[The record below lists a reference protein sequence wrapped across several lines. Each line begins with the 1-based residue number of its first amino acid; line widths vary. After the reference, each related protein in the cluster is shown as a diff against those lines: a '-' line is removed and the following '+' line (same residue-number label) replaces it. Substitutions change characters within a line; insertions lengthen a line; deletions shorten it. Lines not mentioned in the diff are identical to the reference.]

1 MICIRGGIILNYNLD
16 RFIKAH
22 ERNYELALLEIKT
35 GKKKSHWI
43 WYIFPQLKGFGN
55 SATSEFYG
63 IDGLEE
69 AKAYYNND
77 YLRKHLLDITEALVA
92 LDNENIVD
100 ILGYPDNLKLQ
111 SSMTLFLLVDPTQ
124 MVFSKVL
131 DKYYNGKK
139 DMKTINY
146 ILDKNERIN

>member
-16 RFIKAH
+16 RFLKAH

-146 ILDKNERIN
+146 ILNINKRIN

>member
-1 MICIRGGIILNYNLD
+1 MNYNLD

-92 LDNENIVD
+92 LDNEDIVD

>member
-22 ERNYELALLEIKT
+22 ERDYELALLEIKA

-77 YLRKHLLDITEALVA
+77 YLRKHLLDIAEALVA
-92 LDNENIVD
+92 LDNEDIVD

>member
-16 RFIKAH
+16 RFLKAH

-146 ILDKNERIN
+146 ILDINKRIN

>member
-1 MICIRGGIILNYNLD
+1 MNYNLD

-22 ERNYELALLEIKT
+22 EKNYELALLEIKT

-77 YLRKHLLDITEALVA
+77 YLRKHLLDIAEALVA
-92 LDNENIVD
+92 LDNEDIVD

-146 ILDKNERIN
+146 ILNINKRIN